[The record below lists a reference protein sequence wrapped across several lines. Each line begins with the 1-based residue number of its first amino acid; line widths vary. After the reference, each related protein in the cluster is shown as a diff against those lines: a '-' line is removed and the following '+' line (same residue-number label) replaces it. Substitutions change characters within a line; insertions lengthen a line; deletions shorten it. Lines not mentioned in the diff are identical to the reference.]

1 MIWLSQ
7 TRFMVLASFVVA
19 KVSAPER
26 KVVSLLVHH
35 NLARATQHA
44 KKPTERFLR
53 KEQVE
58 KAGFSNIEI

>member
-7 TRFMVLASFVVA
+7 ARIMVLASFVIA

-26 KVVSLLVHH
+26 KVVSSFVHH
-35 NLARATQHA
+35 NLARATQHV
-44 KKPTERFLR
+44 KKSTERLLR